1 MKSNRILF
9 TATLILSVVC
19 FVFSNRENHQ
29 VTQTIQT
36 AGLFPTDEK
45 KPVVVKVNYGSYNFS
60 YTLLNGKKVSL
71 SDFGGK
77 IVLVNIWA
85 PWCGPCK
92 LETPGFVKLYE
103 KYKEIGFEIV
113 SVGVSTDED
122 AVKDF
127 VKKYKITFPVGI
139 SDEVGT
145 QYGTRGIP
153 DNFLF
158 SPDGKLVKHFSGYTE
173 EKKLETAINELLT
186 PKPSKQ

>member
-1 MKSNRILF
+1 MFSQNAE
-9 TATLILSVVC
+9 TSATQQMYAAG
-19 FVFSNRENHQ
+19 FFS
-29 VTQTIQT
+29 
-36 AGLFPTDEK
+36 ADEK
-45 KPVVVKVNYGSYNFS
+45 KAETKPKTPKANFGNYNFS

-71 SDFGGK
+71 ADFGGK

-103 KYKEIGFEIV
+103 KYKEKGFEIV
-113 SVGVSTDED
+113 SVGVSTNED
-122 AVKDF
+122 DVKEF

-158 SPDGKLVKHFSGYTE
+158 SADGKLVKHFSGYTE
-173 EKKLETAINELLT
+173 ESKLEMALKELLS
-186 PKPSKQ
+186 PKPIKE

>member
-1 MKSNRILF
+1 MKNIRQAFYTTLF
-9 TATLILSVVC
+9 LTIGLS
-19 FVFSNRENHQ
+19 FF
-29 VTQTIQT
+29 TQSAF
-36 AGLFPTDEK
+36 AGGSSSSDEK
-45 KPVVVKVNYGSYNFS
+45 RVEKKTSATKANFGNYNFS
-60 YTLLNGKKVSL
+60 YSLLNGKNVSL

-103 KYKEIGFEIV
+103 KYKERGFEIV

-122 AVKDF
+122 DVKEF

-158 SPDGKLVKHFSGYTE
+158 SREGKLVKHFSGYTD
-173 EKKLETAINELLT
+173 EKKLEEALTELLS
-186 PKPSKQ
+186 PKPSKE